1 MRRTRMDPFT
11 ELAHR
16 VSKIEQRQDLQDRH
30 LKFICECLLMQAEAE
45 ELNRVSRMSEG
56 DLMRWGLEREA
67 LRRGV
72 PGSGP
77 DEGYILV
84 RGDASYS

>member
-1 MRRTRMDPFT
+1 MGKGRMDPFT
-11 ELAHR
+11 ELAIR
-16 VSKIEQRQDLQDRH
+16 VSKVEQRQDLQDRH
-30 LKFICECLLMQAEAE
+30 LKFLYDYHLLQTEAE
-45 ELNRVSRMSEG
+45 ELNRVSRMSAG
-56 DLMRWGLEREA
+56 DLMKWGLEREA

-84 RGDASYS
+84 RGDAS